1 MIDFKTIPPNT
12 CIYCESEG
20 EWNELC
26 DELEASGYH
35 WAVTISGE
43 RGDRPEYVPESDS
56 WSPCTCVYIAGYDVT
71 KRLEYESLDFATNYD
86 RDHPTI
92 VNFADLSHSQ
102 MQISVDSIS
111 SFL

>member
-12 CIYCESEG
+12 CIYCESKG

-26 DELEASGYH
+26 DKLESSGYH
-35 WAVTISGE
+35 WGGGDIWESNERPRYGAEDSG
-43 RGDRPEYVPESDS
+43 
-56 WSPCTCVYIAGYDVT
+56 SPCDCVYIAGYDVT
-71 KRLEYESLDFATNYD
+71 KRLEFESLDFATYYD

-92 VNFADLSHSQ
+92 VNFADLAQSQ
-102 MQISVDSIS
+102 MQISIDSIS

>member
-26 DELEASGYH
+26 DKLESSGYH
-35 WAVTISGE
+35 WGGADLWESNE
-43 RGDRPEYVPESDS
+43 RPGYAAEDS
-56 WSPCTCVYIAGYDVT
+56 WNPV
-71 KRLEYESLDFATNYD
+71 
-86 RDHPTI
+86 I
-92 VNFADLSHSQ
+92 VNFADLAQSQ
-102 MQISVDSIS
+102 MQISIDSIS

>member
-26 DELEASGYH
+26 DKLESSGYH
-35 WAVTISGE
+35 WDGGDLWESNERPGYAAEDSG
-43 RGDRPEYVPESDS
+43 D
-56 WSPCTCVYIAGYDVT
+56 PCDCVYIAGYDVT
-71 KRLEYESLDFATNYD
+71 KRLEYESLDFATYYD

-92 VNFADLSHSQ
+92 VNFADLAQSQ
-102 MQISVDSIS
+102 MQISIDSIS

>member
-26 DELEASGYH
+26 DKLESSGYH
-35 WAVTISGE
+35 WGGADLWESNE
-43 RGDRPEYVPESDS
+43 RPGYAAEDS
-56 WSPCTCVYIAGYDVT
+56 WSPCDCVYIAGYDVT
-71 KRLEYESLDFATNYD
+71 KRLEYESLDFAMYHD
-86 RDHPTI
+86 GDHPTI
-92 VNFADLSHSQ
+92 VNFADLAQSQ

>member
-26 DELEASGYH
+26 DKLESSGYH
-35 WAVTISGE
+35 WGDGDIWESNE
-43 RGDRPEYVPESDS
+43 RPRYAAEDS
-56 WSPCTCVYIAGYDVT
+56 WSPCDCVYIAGYDVT
-71 KRLEYESLDFATNYD
+71 KCLLHESLDFATNYD
-86 RDHPTI
+86 KDHPAI
-92 VNFADLSHSQ
+92 VNYADLAQSQ
-102 MQISVDSIS
+102 MQISIDSIS